1 MPCGQYKAI
10 FRIGTLPQ
18 SWILLAERSQS
29 VIYWRSLIR
38 LIRLIRLI
46 TSIRLIRLIKLI
58 RSQWRGLLHSY
69 MWMGWDW
76 MDGWMVII
84 GRRLS

>member
-1 MPCGQYKAI
+1 MDHS
-10 FRIGTLPQ
+10 RSLEVIGGH
-18 SWILLAERSQS
+18 
-29 VIYWRSLIR
+29 WRS

-84 GRRLS
+84 GRR